1 MGLILSPEVRKVQ
14 PVVVTL
20 MLAVDA
26 ACFDKVAA
34 ADKTAVEVAKKTRR
48 VDWGDV
54 DEEDDWGV
62 LVWYDVDKST
72 HNTREASTKR
82 RLENINLLCV
92 DWEE

>member
-48 VDWGDV
+48 VD
-54 DEEDDWGV
+54 
-62 LVWYDVDKST
+62 
-72 HNTREASTKR
+72 
-82 RLENINLLCV
+82 
-92 DWEE
+92 